1 MQQSHALSHI
11 SAATATETRPAGV
24 EAAAPPEGFVPLR
37 VKRVIRETRD
47 AISIVLDVPESSV
60 RHFGYQ
66 AGQFLT
72 LLVCV
77 DGREHR
83 RCYSMS
89 SAPTAGEDLR
99 ITVKRDRDGVVSN
112 WLNDTAAPGNDIHAL
127 PPQGRFVLKDTDREL
142 IAFAGGSGITPVFS
156 LLRSELMSGTRD
168 TRLFYAN
175 RDRDSV
181 IFEEPLSSMKD
192 VYAGRFVLHHHL
204 DAESGFVTPAHVEA
218 FVADAKDTEAA
229 GDAEYYICGPGPFMD
244 IVQTALRAAGVPADR
259 VHLEHFEVA
268 EMPVDPSAAGGDAVT
283 EEVTIELQQRKITVP
298 YSPGDTLLQT
308 ARMAGLQAP
317 SSCEVGSCGTCM
329 ARLTQGSA
337 RMINNDALEDDEVE
351 DGWVLTCQ
359 CLPTSRTVR
368 VVYE

>member
-1 MQQSHALSHI
+1 MPESTATDAH
-11 SAATATETRPAGV
+11 ATAADTASVPAGT
-24 EAAAPPEGFVPLR
+24 EGFVPLR
-37 VKRVIRETRD
+37 VKRVVHETRD
-47 AISIVLDVPESSV
+47 AISILLDVPESSV

-77 DGREHR
+77 NGREHR

-89 SAPTAGEDLR
+89 SAPASGEDLR

-112 WLNDTAAPGNDIHAL
+112 WLNDTATPGSEIHAL

-142 IAFAGGSGITPVFS
+142 VAFAGGSGITPVFS
-156 LLRSELMSGTRD
+156 LLRSALESTTRG

-175 RDRDSV
+175 RGRDSV
-181 IFEEPLSSMKD
+181 IFDEPLASLQD
-192 VYAGRFVLHHHL
+192 QHVGRFVLHHHL
-204 DAESGFVTPAHVEA
+204 DDESGFVTPVQIEA
-218 FVADAKDTEAA
+218 FIADAKNANA
-229 GDAEYYICGPGPFMD
+229 AEYYICGPGPFMD
-244 IVQTALRAAGVPADR
+244 IVQTALRTAGVPADR

-268 EMPVDPSAAGGDAVT
+268 DLRVGPAAGEAVT
-283 EEVTIELQQRKITVP
+283 EEVTIELEKRKITVP
-298 YSPGDTLLQT
+298 YSQGDTLLQT
-308 ARMAGLQAP
+308 ARMAGLRAP
-317 SSCEVGSCGTCM
+317 SSCEIGSCGTCM

-337 RMINNDALEDDEVE
+337 RMVNNDALEDDEVD

-359 CLPTSRTVR
+359 ALPTSRTVR